1 MSGGA
6 TGSPPT
12 RVAYVGGWGRS
23 GSTLLDRILGH
34 VPGFVSV
41 GELRMIWRRGLV
53 GNATC
58 GCGSAFREC
67 PFWTKVGDRAYGG
80 WDAVDVGEVMRLR
93 TSLDRGWTTLPLAS
107 PVLPRSWTDRLAR
120 YEAYLAPLYRSIA
133 EVAGASVVVDSSKL
147 PSHAF
152 ILKRMNDVDPRV
164 IHLVRDARAVAY
176 SWQKDVVKDPNTGER
191 MIVYRPWSAAARY
204 DLYNAMTSFLRIAR
218 VPYLRVR
225 YEDLVAAPE
234 ATVRNIVRH
243 VRPEDDPDLSFI
255 DGDTVSLGVGHTVG
269 GNPMRFTQGSMQIR
283 RDESWRT
290 RFPSADR
297 AWISV
302 LTAPWLARYGYP
314 VRETGEA
321 SGGSSGGTGATDRP
335 SG

>member
-1 MSGGA
+1 MSGA

-23 GSTLLDRILGH
+23 GSTLLDRILGR

-58 GCGSAFREC
+58 ACGSAFRDC
-67 PFWTKVGDRAYGG
+67 PFWTQVGDLAFGG
-80 WDAVDVGEVMRLR
+80 WDSVDVDEVMRLR
-93 TSLDRGWTTLPLAS
+93 NSLDRGWTTMALAS
-107 PVLPRSWTDRLAR
+107 PVLPGSWTNRLAR
-120 YEAYLAPLYRSIA
+120 YEDYLGPLYRSIA

-152 ILKRMNDVDPRV
+152 ILKRMHDVDPRV

-176 SWQKDVVKDPNTGER
+176 SWQKDVVKDPNTGEK

-204 DLYNAMTSFLRIAR
+204 DLYNAMTSFLRTAG

-225 YEDLVAAPE
+225 YEDLVASPE
-234 ATVRNIVRH
+234 ATVRDIVRH
-243 VRPEDDPDLSFI
+243 VRPEEVPDLSFI
-255 DGDTVSLGVGHTVG
+255 EGDTVALGVDHIVG
-269 GNPMRFTQGSMQIR
+269 GNPMRFTHGAVQIR

-290 RFPSADR
+290 RFPSTDR
-297 AWISV
+297 AWVSA
-302 LTAPWLARYGYP
+302 LTAPWLARYGYR
-314 VRETGEA
+314 VRGLGEA
-321 SGGSSGGTGATDRP
+321 EDGSGVAERP
-335 SG
+335 AR